1 MKNISTKVFKGATI
15 YPVDGPKIEDGV
27 MIVEGGKIK
36 AIGSAKD
43 VEIPA
48 VEAPGGNGGEAVEV
62 IDISGKVILPGFVDA
77 HSHVGV
83 WGDGEGSA
91 GYDGNEMGNPIAAK
105 VSALD
110 ATNPEQVSFAGARE
124 GGITSLQII
133 PGSGNPVGGLAF
145 ACKTA
150 GTIIDDMV
158 IKNPTGLKGALGE
171 NPKRAYGQ
179 FFKKAPMT
187 RMGTAGVIRDYFY
200 QVKEYMAQKEAAE
213 VKAAAD
219 ADEKANDAQARA
231 GETEANGNGGN
242 GAASGPDYNPGLE
255 AGALVM
261 KGEIPFRVHAH
272 RYDDIITAVRICE
285 EFDIPFSIEHCT
297 TGFKVAQFLGERGV
311 FAHVGPG
318 LFSRGKQELADADE
332 RNPALLD
339 AAGVKVCLITD
350 HPFLDS
356 RYLLPYAAVAHK
368 HGMPLDRVLR
378 ALTLNPAES
387 LGIDDRV
394 GSLAPGKD
402 ADFVIMSGE
411 PFTYTSVIL
420 STHIEGEEVYTR
432 PTI

>member
-48 VEAPGGNGGEAVEV
+48 VEV
-62 IDISGKVILPGFVDA
+62 IDVSGKVILPGFVDA

-91 GYDGNEMGNPIAAK
+91 AYDGNEMGNPIAAK

-110 ATNPEQVSFAGARE
+110 AANPEQVSFAGARE

-187 RMGTAGVIRDYFY
+187 RMGTAGVIRDYFH
-200 QVKEYMAQKEAAE
+200 QVKEYMAKKEAAE
-213 VKAAAD
+213 
-219 ADEKANDAQARA
+219 ARA
-231 GETEANGNGGN
+231 KEAEAKAEDAEANGNGV
-242 GAASGPDYNPGLE
+242 APGPDYNPDLE

-285 EFDIPFSIEHCT
+285 EFGIPFSIEHCT
-297 TGFKVAQFLGERGV
+297 TGFKVAQFLGERGAV
-311 FAHVGPG
+311 AHVGPG

-356 RYLLPYAAVAHK
+356 SYLLPYAGVAHK

-387 LGIDDRV
+387 LGIEDRV
-394 GSLAPGKD
+394 GSLTPGKD
-402 ADFVIMSGE
+402 ADFVVMSGE

-420 STHIEGEEVYTR
+420 STHIEGNVVYKR
-432 PTI
+432 PTL